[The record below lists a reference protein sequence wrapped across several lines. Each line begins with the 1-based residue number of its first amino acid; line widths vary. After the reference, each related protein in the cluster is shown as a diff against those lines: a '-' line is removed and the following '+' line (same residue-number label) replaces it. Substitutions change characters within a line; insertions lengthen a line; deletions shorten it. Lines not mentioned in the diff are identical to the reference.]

1 MMYAMDSWLEQLDD
15 EVAPYVEPL
24 LQISYIALDSP
35 DARPQ
40 VKEMLLS
47 ACASAA
53 AHYDREPQSS
63 AGLASVRLRC

>member
-1 MMYAMDSWLEQLDD
+1 MDSWLEQLDD

-53 AHYDREPQSS
+53 AA
-63 AGLASVRLRC
+63 AGQAMHPHLPSLLPRLEL